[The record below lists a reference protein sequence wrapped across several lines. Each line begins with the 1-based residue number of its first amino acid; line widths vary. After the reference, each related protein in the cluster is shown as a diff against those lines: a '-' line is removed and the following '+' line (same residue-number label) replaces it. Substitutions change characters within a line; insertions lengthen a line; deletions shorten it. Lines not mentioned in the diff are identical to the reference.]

1 MPFIQLV
8 IILVVFAQV
17 ESKKDSYYLVGFIKG
32 SINLEEPV
40 NVAVTIIKLEKEVKI
55 GFNSGFALEVLQEV
69 NDIDLTTF
77 ADIKVASLAII
88 QGREEEYHLNIIFQ
102 HRISIMVKS
111 SLA

>member
-1 MPFIQLV
+1 M
-8 IILVVFAQV
+8 VFAQV
-17 ESKKDSYYLVGFIKG
+17 ESKKDSCYLVGFIKG

-55 GFNSGFALEVLQEV
+55 GFSSRFALEVLQEV
-69 NDIDLTTF
+69 NDIGPATF
-77 ADIKVASLAII
+77 EDTMAASLAII

-111 SLA
+111 SIA